1 MEVQEGYTKHLRLE
15 QLIDLHARV
24 YRPRDI
30 RMCMA
35 RYSISNDN
43 YPYNNYSLYTRNCYI
58 LSLDPGS
65 IIIFMSACTVQ
76 ADASRH
82 QACMFCF
89 HYRRGIV
96 SLLCIN
102 C

>member
-1 MEVQEGYTKHLRLE
+1 MHEYIDREILE
-15 QLIDLHARV
+15 CAWLDTLFQMTL
-24 YRPRDI
+24 
-30 RMCMA
+30 
-35 RYSISNDN
+35 
-43 YPYNNYSLYTRNCYI
+43 NNYSLYTRNCYI